1 MRAYEFDR
9 DLRLVMFGAIAEI
22 EIFFRGRLSYLA
34 SGEDGI
40 FGFPESVKP
49 RLSREYSAANKGE
62 QFIKH
67 FVAKYGD
74 EHDLPPYWMMVD
86 GEDGRDPLVAHR
98 HHPEQK
104 PCPVGIGG
112 KVPPLV
118 QDDEAAPAE
127 PPERVLRRP
136 LLIRTPQL
144 AYQLRRRPERDFSA
158 LAAGEQPQG
167 YRGMGL
173 AVARSSEEHQVLAGV
188 DEGKREHV
196 VPREAAGKHDSRPFE
211 AIEAL
216 LRGKVRLPPEARYP
230 ASAPERVLLCERI
243 PEERELPIGGRLGH
257 VAHRRLRQQDGAALA
272 LGALQP
278 LVARTNLLRQPGRP
292 GRLPWA

>member
-1 MRAYEFDR
+1 MFDPVR
-9 DLRLVMFGAIAEI
+9 LPVVGDEPAVVDDAVHHRLGHVVVGKDLAP
-22 EIFFRGRLSYLA
+22 
-34 SGEDGI
+34 SGELDVG
-40 FGFPESVKP
+40 
-49 RLSREYSAANKGE
+49 
-62 QFIKH
+62 
-67 FVAKYGD
+67 
-74 EHDLPPYWMMVD
+74 
-86 GEDGRDPLVAHR
+86 GEDERDPLVAHR

-112 KVPPLV
+112 EVPPLV

-127 PPERVLRRP
+127 PPERVLCRP

-144 AYQLRRRPERDFSA
+144 AYRLRRRPERDFSA
-158 LAAGEQPQG
+158 LAAGGQPQG

-173 AVARSSEEHQVLAGV
+173 AIARSSEEHQVLVGV

-196 VPREAAGKHDSRPFE
+196 VPREAAGKRDSRPSE

-216 LRGKVRLPPEARYP
+216 PRGEVRLPLEPRYP
-230 ASAPERVLLCERI
+230 ASAPERVLPCERI
-243 PEERELPIGGRLGH
+243 LEERELPIGGRLGH

-278 LVARTNLLRQPGRP
+278 LVARIDLLRRP
-292 GRLPWA
+292 GHPDRLP